1 MKTKAIA
8 RLAAFVL
15 AFAPLC
21 GLGYYEKNWVE
32 TPPISDGLKF
42 VVLGIPDDSNG
53 LSASVY
59 PVDKTIVNAIIPRE
73 VDFVWHIIERE
84 TVYDEESHEFLSP
97 IVNETYETISVPVRM
112 INGFSNCASLQSV
125 TIPNSI
131 TNIGY
136 SAFMGCSSLTSVT
149 IPDSVTRIESQAF
162 ANCSSLTR
170 ATTGNSVTS
179 IEDKTFMGCSSLT
192 SVTIGN
198 RVTSIG
204 YYAFYNCSSLTE
216 VYIPASVTDIDYT
229 AFNLCEKLQRF
240 IVAEDNPA
248 YASVDGVLC
257 SKDLKTL
264 VVYLRG
270 RVDARLPEG
279 LEEAMPDAFAG
290 CNKLWMEWCKRINTI
305 PYDLTN
311 KMEDRA
317 IATLTVDRDT
327 ALDGFVLKD
336 GKAYDAVIYIS
347 NISSGNIRLTLPSGY
362 AYKCFK
368 GANPLTIPSNSQCI
382 LSITRV
388 ADSVFLVS
396 REELETVR

>member
-1 MKTKAIA
+1 MKTKTIV
-8 RLAAFVL
+8 RLAAFVM

-21 GLGYYEKNWVE
+21 GRGGFLDDDLSYVIVSG
-32 TPPISDGLKF
+32 SDMQVSVTGLKNRSATSITIPAT
-42 VVLGIPDDSNG
+42 VVLEQPNESRTYTVTSIGNCAFSGCSGLTSVTIPDSVTSIG
-53 LSASVY
+53 TSAFNNCSSL
-59 PVDKTIVNAIIPRE
+59 TI
-73 VDFVWHIIERE
+73 
-84 TVYDEESHEFLSP
+84 
-97 IVNETYETISVPVRM
+97 
-112 INGFSNCASLQSV
+112 V
-125 TIPNSI
+125 TIPNSV
-131 TNIGY
+131 TSIGVG
-136 SAFMGCSSLTSVT
+136 AFGGCSSLTSVT
-149 IPDSVTRIESQAF
+149 IPDSVTSIES
-162 ANCSSLTR
+162 S
-170 ATTGNSVTS
+170 
-179 IEDKTFMGCSSLT
+179 TFYNCSSLT
-192 SVTIGN
+192 SVTIPGS
-198 RVTSIG
+198 VTSIG
-204 YYAFYNCSSLTE
+204 YYAFCNCSSLSE

-264 VVYLRG
+264 VVYPRG

-336 GKAYDAVIYIS
+336 GKVYDTVLRIV
-347 NISSGNIRLTLPSGY
+347 NISGGAVTLTLPSGY
-362 AYKCFK
+362 AYETFK
-368 GANPLTIPSNSQCI
+368 GASPLRIPANSRNILTI
-382 LSITRV
+382 TRTGEN
-388 ADSVFLVS
+388 VFLVS
-396 REELETVR
+396 REELEIVR